1 MEPNFKS
8 HHALNEKVSIKRMVK
23 FNRKKEGNQTG
34 KAYQSCLES
43 KCFPEHIC

>member
-34 KAYQSCLES
+34 KAYQSMFGIKMFS
-43 KCFPEHIC
+43 